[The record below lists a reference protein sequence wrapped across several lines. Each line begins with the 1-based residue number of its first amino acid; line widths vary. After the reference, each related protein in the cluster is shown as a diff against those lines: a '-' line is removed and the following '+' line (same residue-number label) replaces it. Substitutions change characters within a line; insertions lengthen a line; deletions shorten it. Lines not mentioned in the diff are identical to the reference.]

1 MFVLRQDFASYSDWP
16 HSWPR
21 DQPLSVGGTCSKC
34 HHIQLNC
41 VLCVSSRVV
50 PAPVPG
56 RVSPP
61 PPQPFV
67 SGFKS
72 IQVDSKKEA
81 AELGMV
87 GQACTSNTL
96 EMRGRRVHRF
106 RRSRLHRQDPV
117 SDRQKVGRARSEVLT
132 SALVPPHPQSHISL

>member
-1 MFVLRQDFASYSDWP
+1 MLFVELVFICMFVLRQDFASYSDWP

-41 VLCVSSRVV
+41 VLCVSSRV
-50 PAPVPG
+50 
-56 RVSPP
+56 PP
-61 PPQPFV
+61 PFV

-81 AELGMV
+81 AEMGMV

-96 EMRGRRVHRF
+96 ETRGRRVHRF
-106 RRSRLHRQDPV
+106 RRSQLHRQDPV
-117 SDRQKVGRARSEVLT
+117 SDRQKAGRARSEVLT